1 MNTLIFRTAAP
12 FLSALMMLFS
22 IFVLLRGQDFQRHT
36 VYWKTLMLG
45 SSRS

>member
-1 MNTLIFRTAAP
+1 MIYRGV
-12 FLSALMMLFS
+12 
-22 IFVLLRGQDFQRHT
+22 FVLLRGQDFQRHT